1 MRGGICLG
9 IIIAAACALLA
20 ACGTPPT
27 PVRALPPGATPEEIA
42 DYARALAQYRWARAS
57 GNDDVVTQAVDTWS
71 GISEEIL
78 SRQDPA
84 LFEARMIC
92 ERYRVAGPQD
102 PPDVRST
109 FAPQFVRD
117 CQHIDWRYNQA
128 TSAIRRDLEERIAA
142 ADLARVAQARTG
154 RP

>member
-1 MRGGICLG
+1 MRGGICPA

-20 ACGTPPT
+20 ACAPPP
-27 PVRALPPGATPEEIA
+27 PVRPLPPGATPEEVA

-57 GNDDVVTQAVDTWS
+57 GNDDVLMQAVDTWS

-78 SRQDPA
+78 LRQDPG
-84 LFEARMIC
+84 LFDARMVC
-92 ERYRVAGPQD
+92 ERYRVAGPKD
-102 PPDVRST
+102 PPDERST

-117 CQHIDWRYNQA
+117 CQHIDRRYNQA

-142 ADLARVAQARTG
+142 ADLATVAQARAG